1 MDWGN
6 IFGTTWSEIAEVV
19 IRGSIMYLAI
29 FVLVRVMRREAG
41 GLSTPDL
48 IVIVV
53 VADAAQNGLAGQ
65 YRTVPTGIVLVAVIV
80 AWSVLLDILAYRFP
94 RFGRLVEPSPVVL
107 VKNGL
112 ILHPNLRKNLITKD
126 ELMTAMHDQ
135 GLEQLGEVKSA
146 YLEGDGSITVVP
158 IAAPT
163 A

>member
-29 FVLVRVMRREAG
+29 FILVRVMRREAG

-80 AWSVLLDILAYRFP
+80 AWSVLLDILEI
-94 RFGRLVEPSPVVL
+94 GRASCRERV
-107 VKNGL
+107 
-112 ILHPNLRKNLITKD
+112 
-126 ELMTAMHDQ
+126 
-135 GLEQLGEVKSA
+135 
-146 YLEGDGSITVVP
+146 
-158 IAAPT
+158 
-163 A
+163 